1 MKAVY
6 RKPTFVRRDMLS
18 RITADIP
25 SGAIIVNGGGN
36 GNGGGGA

>member
-25 SGAIIVNGGGN
+25 SGGVITNGNGNEPNGGG
-36 GNGGGGA
+36 A